1 MKDWLTWTCLKPMI
15 YLRSL
20 KPEESFSLLIHLFE
34 KYLMKRTGKMTA
46 PTELMCLWQ
55 ERDSKQV
62 SEGIS
67 GGNFILKEWQ
77 LGHGAVSTALS
88 LKIGENLSKR

>member
-1 MKDWLTWTCLKPMI
+1 
-15 YLRSL
+15 
-20 KPEESFSLLIHLFE
+20 
-34 KYLMKRTGKMTA
+34 MTA

-77 LGHGAVSTALS
+77 LGHGAVSTGLS
-88 LKIGENLSKR
+88 LKIWENLPKR